1 MSSISTA
8 VPHRQGRRVHF
19 IPPLGGAPAKW
30 TIVLDNVS
38 DTQEMRRI
46 ASTATATLRRW
57 SPETLKA
64 QVETAQVSDLSAVT
78 PDQLMEVRRPASHK
92 GMKNYISRVRVPSEA
107 HEVRGVWCE
116 SFNELA
122 HMRDLLITRDLL
134 QVSTQPLRIEWLFA
148 EGTRWHVPDFVCRE
162 RGGAT
167 VLVDVTTKRVL
178 QDPRKHA
185 IFAITAAT
193 AAAIGWKYEVRTE
206 LPAQRARNLGF
217 IHAARHVVGED
228 FEPALRRL
236 RHHPLRL
243 DVLGAAQLLAS
254 PGGDHQLVWQLVA
267 AGKLHIDLDR
277 PIEHDTLVSTRPFTA
292 EVKPWLHTM

>member
-30 TIVLDNVS
+30 AIVLDSVS
-38 DTQEMRRI
+38 DTGESRRI
-46 ASTATATLRRW
+46 AATATATLRRW
-57 SPETLKA
+57 SPETLTA

-78 PDQLMEVRRPASHK
+78 PDELMDVRRPASHK
-92 GMKNYISRVRVPSEA
+92 GMKNYISRVRVPSQA
-107 HEVRGVWCE
+107 HDVRAVWCE

-148 EGTRWHVPDFVCRE
+148 QGSRWHVPDFLCRD

-167 VLVDVTTKRVL
+167 VLVDVTTTRVL
-178 QDPRKHA
+178 EDPRKRA

-193 AAAIGWKYEVRTE
+193 AGAIGWRYEVRTE

-217 IHAARHVVGED
+217 VHAARHVRGEGS
-228 FEPALRRL
+228 ESALHRL

-243 DVLGAAQLLAS
+243 DVLAAVQLLGAG
-254 PGGDHQLVWQLVA
+254 PDAYQLVWQLVA
-267 AGKLHIDLDR
+267 AGKLHVDLDR
-277 PIEHDTLVSTRPFTA
+277 PITHDTLVSTRPFTA
-292 EVKPWLHTM
+292 EVTPWLHTM